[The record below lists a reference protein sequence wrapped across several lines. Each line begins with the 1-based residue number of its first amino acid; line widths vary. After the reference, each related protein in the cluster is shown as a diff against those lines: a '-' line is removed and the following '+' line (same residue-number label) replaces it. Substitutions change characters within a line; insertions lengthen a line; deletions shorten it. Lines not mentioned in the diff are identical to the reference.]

1 MLMSVYA
8 IAQASVD
15 DQETLDE
22 YVAAAMPIL
31 QAHRVKILAF
41 DETPT
46 MIEGSVEHPRTV
58 ILEFE
63 SERSFHDW
71 YGSPEYQAARK
82 LRENASRGTFILVTG
97 LD

>member
-1 MLMSVYA
+1 MSVYA

-31 QAHRVKILAF
+31 QAHQVRILAF
-41 DETPT
+41 DEAPT
-46 MIEGSVEHPRTV
+46 MVEGSVEHPRTV

-63 SERSFHDW
+63 SEHAFHDW
-71 YGSPEYQAARK
+71 FHSPEDQAARK
-82 LRENASRGTFILVTG
+82 LRENASRGTFILVEG

>member
-1 MLMSVYA
+1 MPVYA
-8 IAQASVD
+8 ISQASVD

-22 YVAAAMPIL
+22 YVAAAMPLL
-31 QAHRVKILAF
+31 QAHQVKILSF
-41 DETPT
+41 DESPT

-63 SERSFHDW
+63 SAQAFHKW
-71 YGSPEYQAARK
+71 YESPEYQAARK
-82 LRENASRGTFILVTG
+82 LRENASRGTFILVNG

>member
-1 MLMSVYA
+1 MPVYA
-8 IAQASVD
+8 ISQASVD

-22 YVAAAMPIL
+22 YVAAAMPLL
-31 QAHRVKILAF
+31 QAHQVKILSF
-41 DETPT
+41 DESPT

-63 SERSFHDW
+63 SAHAFRDW
-71 YGSPEYQAARK
+71 YESPEYQAARK
-82 LRENASRGTFILVTG
+82 LRENASRGTFILVKG

>member
-1 MLMSVYA
+1 MTVYA

-22 YVAAAMPIL
+22 YVAAAIPIL
-31 QAHRVKILAF
+31 QAHQVKMLSF
-41 DETPT
+41 DESPA

-63 SERSFHDW
+63 SEQAFHVW
-71 YGSPEYQAARK
+71 YESPEYQAARR
-82 LRENASRGTFILVTG
+82 LRENASRGTFILVKG

>member
-1 MLMSVYA
+1 MSVYA

-31 QAHRVKILAF
+31 QVHKVKILAF
-41 DETPT
+41 DESPA
-46 MIEGSVEHPRTV
+46 MIEGNVEHPRTV

-63 SERSFHDW
+63 SEQAFYAW
-71 YGSPEYQAARK
+71 YDSAEYRAARK
-82 LRENASRGTFILVTG
+82 LRENASRGTFILVEG

>member
-1 MLMSVYA
+1 MTVYA

-15 DQETLDE
+15 DQDTLDE

-31 QAHRVKILAF
+31 QAHEVKILSF
-41 DETPT
+41 DESPT

-63 SERSFHDW
+63 SEQAFHRW
-71 YGSPEYQAARK
+71 YESPEYQVARR
-82 LRENASRGTFILVTG
+82 LRENASRGSFILVKG

>member
-1 MLMSVYA
+1 MTVYA

-31 QAHRVKILAF
+31 QAHQVKILSF
-41 DETPT
+41 DEAPT
-46 MIEGSVEHPRTV
+46 MIEGRVEHPRTV

-63 SERSFHDW
+63 SERAFHTW
-71 YGSPEYQAARK
+71 YESPEYQAARK
-82 LRENASRGTFILVTG
+82 LRENASRGTFILVKG

>member
-1 MLMSVYA
+1 MSVYA

-31 QAHRVKILAF
+31 RAHQVKILSF
-41 DETPT
+41 DEAPT

-58 ILEFE
+58 ILEFD
-63 SERSFHDW
+63 SEQAFHDW
-71 YGSPEYQAARK
+71 YQSAEYQAARK
-82 LRENASRGTFILVTG
+82 LRENASRGTFILVKG